1 MAGFN
6 AAEAAQRLM
15 MMDPRNQAPEMG
27 SPAHTA
33 PSVPGIAGTPNA
45 QQFDPQ
51 QLMQILLQLG
61 LVPGG
66 AAPPAPAQPGMPMMM
81 QGN

>member
-6 AAEAAQRLM
+6 AAEAAHRLM
-15 MMDPRNQAPEMG
+15 MMDPRNQTAGMG

-51 QLMQILLQLG
+51 QLMQILMQLG
-61 LVPGG
+61 IAPT
-66 AAPPAPAQPGMPMMM
+66 AAPQSMPVVP
-81 QGN
+81 Q